1 VVRTAILGATGAVGR
16 EMIKVLE
23 QRQFPVSSLRLLASP
38 RSAGMRLP
46 FRGRLIEVEAVGEDS
61 FRDIELVLSS
71 AGGSVSKQW
80 LPKAVEAGATCV
92 DNTSAYRMEPDVPL
106 VVPEVNPHALENHRG
121 IISNPNCSTI
131 QMVVALN
138 PIQKEVGIKRLVI
151 ATYQAVSGKSGRAIG
166 EMFEQTRRIL
176 EGKADEIETS
186 EFPYQIAFN
195 CLPHID
201 VFLDNG
207 YTREEMKMVN
217 ETRKIFEDDSIAITA
232 TTVRVP
238 VVRGHSEAIN
248 VETRKP
254 ITVERVRELLSKA
267 PGVAVVDDPGRNEYP
282 MPIYAEH
289 RDLTYVGRIRKDE
302 SVENGINLWV
312 VSDNLRKGA
321 ALNAVQ
327 IAEILVEKN
336 WLKGR
341 RD

>member
-1 VVRTAILGATGAVGR
+1 MVRTAILGATGAVGQ
-16 EMIKVLE
+16 EIIQTLE
-23 QRQFPVSSLRLLASP
+23 TRQFPTSSLRLLSSP
-38 RSAGMRLP
+38 RSAGKKVP
-46 FRGRLIEVEAVGEDS
+46 YRGRLIEVQAVGDDS
-61 FRDIELVLSS
+61 FKDIDLVLSS
-71 AGGSVSKQW
+71 AGGSVSKNW
-80 LPKAVEAGATCV
+80 LPKAVAAGATCV

-106 VVPEVNPHALENHRG
+106 IVPEVNLEAAQKHKG

-131 QMVVALN
+131 QMVVALW
-138 PIQKEVGIKRLVI
+138 PIQQDVGIKRLVI
-151 ATYQAVSGKSGRAIG
+151 STYQAVSGKSGKAIG
-166 EMFEQTRRIL
+166 EMFDQLEAIL
-176 EGKADEIETS
+176 SGDDEDFETV
-186 EFPYQIAFN
+186 EFPHQIALN

-217 ETRKIFEDDSIAITA
+217 ETHKIFGDDSIGITA

-238 VVRGHSEAIN
+238 VVRGHSESIN

-254 ITVERVRELLSKA
+254 ITVEHVRELLDAA
-267 PGVAVVDDPGRNEYP
+267 PGVTVVDDPSRNEYP
-282 MPIYAEH
+282 MPIYGAH

-302 SVENGINLWV
+302 SIENAINLWV

-327 IAEILVEKN
+327 IAEALIEKD
-336 WLKGR
+336 WLKGQ